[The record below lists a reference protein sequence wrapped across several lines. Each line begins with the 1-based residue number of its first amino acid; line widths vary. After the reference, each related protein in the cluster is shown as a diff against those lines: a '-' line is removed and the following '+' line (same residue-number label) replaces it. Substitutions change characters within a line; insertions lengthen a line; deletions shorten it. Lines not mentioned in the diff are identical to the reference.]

1 MKTNKLFFSI
11 LLGISA
17 VIADVLSPRQPAHAS
32 LNQTVEAFGNY
43 VIYHWEQ
50 DPQLNTFNPPQIIT
64 NVKSSTKVLGGCFS
78 NHGGR
83 IATDVGG
90 TSYCPRVNTIYVVQE
105 ELEPFYEDLDLLP
118 LPT

>member
-1 MKTNKLFFSI
+1 MKTNKLFFSV

-64 NVKSSTKVLGGCFS
+64 NVKSSTKVLGVASPITVDASQRTLGAR
-78 NHGGR
+78 R
-83 IATDVGG
+83 IA
-90 TSYCPRVNTIYVVQE
+90 PR
-105 ELEPFYEDLDLLP
+105 
-118 LPT
+118 